1 MLIGGSHLSIYKI
14 VYSADSIKRESLIGA
29 EAYLLYMKKV
39 MDQNSKEKTK
49 DGQRPLREKS

>member
-1 MLIGGSHLSIYKI
+1 MWGGSHLSIYKI

-29 EAYLLYMKKV
+29 EAYLLYMEKV